1 MSIIRVGATK
11 KFSDGWEAAFGKGK
25 KKSAVAAKA
34 QSAKKTQS
42 AKKSAKK
49 AAGKKP
55 AKKKK

>member
-11 KFSDGWEAAFGKGK
+11 KYSDGWEAAFGKGK
-25 KKSAVAAKA
+25 KKSAAAK
-34 QSAKKTQS
+34 SKP

-55 AKKKK
+55 AKKKR